1 MTPAP
6 PTTAEL
12 MQAHEHFAAT
22 AAAVDAGTQD
32 VREGLRWLGDRGL
45 LRPVGDPATRVG
57 RAVRLLRAVAAAS
70 LADAFVAW
78 SQTMVVEYLTCCPP
92 EPELVDVLADL
103 GAGVLPG
110 ATALAPAIADVGGG
124 APVPVVA
131 ERTADG
137 WTFTGPIRWASN
149 LFPDAVVVVPARA
162 RDGGRLVAVLRL
174 GAPGVHVAPAA
185 PLSALNATG
194 TSSIELDSTP
204 VTAGA
209 VLTRDLPAFL
219 SLCRPTMLL
228 TQAALALGV
237 ADGALT
243 STAEAVAGARSGPVA
258 VALGEDHHALEAHR
272 DAVAEELVALAA
284 RLDAAEPAACAL
296 ARIDAL
302 HLVARAVEL
311 EGLAR
316 GGTGFQAS
324 SASSRRRR
332 EAAFLPLQ
340 APTLLQL
347 RAAVAAQG
355 QRRDQ

>member
-1 MTPAP
+1 MTPTS
-6 PTTAEL
+6 PTAAEL
-12 MQAHEHFAAT
+12 MQVHEHFTAT

-45 LRPVGDPATRVG
+45 LRPVGDRTARVG

-92 EPELVDVLADL
+92 EPELVGVLADL

-110 ATALAPAIADVGGG
+110 ATALAPAIADAGGG
-124 APVPVVA
+124 APVPVLAEQVA
-131 ERTADG
+131 GG
-137 WTFTGPIRWASN
+137 WTLTGPIPWASN

-162 RDGGRLVAVLRL
+162 RDGGRLVAALRL
-174 GAPGVHVAPAA
+174 GAPGVHVGPAV
-185 PLSALNATG
+185 PLLALNSTG

-209 VLTRDLPAFL
+209 VLTRDLLAFL

-237 ADGALT
+237 ADGAIA
-243 STAEAVAGARSGPVA
+243 STAEASAAAGSGPVT
-258 VALGEDHHALEAHR
+258 VVLGEDHRALEAHR
-272 DAVAEELVALAA
+272 DAVADELAALAA
-284 RLDAAEPAACAL
+284 GLDAAEPTAFAL

-302 HLVARAVEL
+302 HLAARAVEL
-311 EGLAR
+311 EGLAH

-347 RAAVAAQG
+347 RAAAAAAAQHRN
-355 QRRDQ
+355 Q

>member
-6 PTTAEL
+6 PTTADL
-12 MQAHEHFAAT
+12 AQVHERFTAT
-22 AAAVDAGTQD
+22 ATAVDAGTQD
-32 VREGLRWLGDRGL
+32 VRAGLRWLGDRGL
-45 LRPVGDPATRVG
+45 LRPGGDRPTRAG
-57 RAVRLLRAVAAAS
+57 HAVRLLRTLAAAS

-92 EPELVDVLADL
+92 APDLADVLADL

-110 ATALAPAIADVGGG
+110 ATALAPAITDVGGG

-137 WTFTGPIRWASN
+137 WALTGPVPWASN
-149 LFPDAVVVVPARA
+149 LFPGAVVAVPART
-162 RDGGRLVAVLRL
+162 RDGGRVVAVVRL
-174 GAPGVHVAPAA
+174 GAPGVHVAPAT

-194 TSSIELDSTP
+194 TSSVELDRAP

-219 SLCRPTMLL
+219 GLCRPTMLL
-228 TQAALALGV
+228 TQAAMALGV

-243 STAEAVAGARSGPVA
+243 STAGAVAGAGGGPVA
-258 VALGEDHHALEAHR
+258 GVLEEDLHALQAHR
-272 DAVAEELVALAA
+272 DAVAGDLVALAA
-284 RLDAAEPAACAL
+284 RLDTAEPAACAR
-296 ARIDAL
+296 ARVEAL

-316 GGTGFQAS
+316 GGAGFRAGGAS
-324 SASSRRRR
+324 ARRRR

-347 RAAVAAQG
+347 RAAATAAAQH
-355 QRRDQ
+355 RDR